1 MNRFCISAL
10 LLVSLVPLVFAADPS
25 TPEERARIVNLAKA
39 LEANP
44 ADPSLYKERSWAV
57 KLLTDSPDI
66 KVVVSTC
73 AVDFILKKKHY
84 KYSSDL
90 MALDL
95 IEGGRFDIE
104 HPHQTDTAQSIAMVE
119 GVLKGYESLVKS
131 DEKARLK
138 EADEMVA
145 KRDAGELSAFLTQ
158 TCEKK

>member
-10 LLVSLVPLVFAADPS
+10 LLGSLVPLIFAADPS
-25 TPEERARIVNLAKA
+25 TPEDRARIVSLAKA

-44 ADPSLYKERSWAV
+44 ADPSLRKEREWAIRF
-57 KLLTDSPDI
+57 LTDAPDI
-66 KVVVSTC
+66 HVKISAC
-73 AVDFILKKKHY
+73 ATNFLHNKKY
-84 KYSSDL
+84 KYGTDL
-90 MALDL
+90 FGLAV

-119 GVLKGYESLVKS
+119 GVLKGYDSLLKS
-131 DEKARLK
+131 DEKSHLK
-138 EADEMVA
+138 EAEEMVA